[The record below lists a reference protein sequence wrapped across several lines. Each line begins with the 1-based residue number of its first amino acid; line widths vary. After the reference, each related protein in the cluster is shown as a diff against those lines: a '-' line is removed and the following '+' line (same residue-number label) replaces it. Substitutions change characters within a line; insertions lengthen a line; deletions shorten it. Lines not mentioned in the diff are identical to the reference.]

1 MTKKNRIPISKE
13 LAAKVLFL
21 SDRTCCKCNI
31 PGRYVQIHH
40 IDENPS
46 NNEESNLAVLCS
58 ICHDETMIKGGFGRQ
73 LDSNQVILYRNSWL
87 ERVQS
92 RKEKADELASI
103 TTVTGIEQKNQ
114 QIESL
119 EDFLDYKINYD
130 RDTLQ
135 KYLNQIVNIH
145 KAQWVISQAKYDS
158 GVTSNMVQGSYDLID
173 FYEEILVEI
182 ATFYPKGHF
191 NNLHPK
197 IFFNNL
203 IAEKFLWHRLILES
217 GGIGTGGTAI
227 SVIAAENVA
236 EDLSNLVVEFVN
248 TLTWTYHGIA
258 GIEIDK
264 WTESWKG

>member
-1 MTKKNRIPISKE
+1 MTKKSRIPISKE

-40 IDENPS
+40 IDEDPS
-46 NNEESNLAVLCS
+46 NNEEVNLAVLCS
-58 ICHDETMIKGGFGRQ
+58 ICHDETMTKGGFGRQ
-73 LDSNQVILYRNSWL
+73 LDSIQVILYRDSWL
-87 ERVQS
+87 QRVQK

-103 TTVTGIEQKNQ
+103 NTVTGIEQKKERN
-114 QIESL
+114 ESL

-130 RDTLQ
+130 RNTLQ
-135 KYLNQIVNIH
+135 TYLNQIVSIH
-145 KAQWVISQAKYDS
+145 RAQWVISQTKYDS
-158 GVTSNMVQGSYDLID
+158 GITLNMIQGSYDLID
-173 FYEEILVEI
+173 FYEEILVEV

-203 IAEKFLWHRLILES
+203 IAEKFLWHRLILEP
-217 GGIGTGGTAI
+217 GGIGTGGSMI
-227 SVIAAENVA
+227 SVISAGNVA
-236 EDLSNLVVEFVN
+236 EDLNNLVVEFVH

-258 GIEIDK
+258 GIEIEK
-264 WTESWKG
+264 WIEAWKG